1 VTDTVLGFTD
11 EDSEMAIGLAVGAA
25 SVCWEYPERAGVFD
39 SERADRIVTEL
50 VAHLRRLRLVP
61 DRSQHPQSSYTGAGV
76 SKDALKFDGATADP
90 APSGVIEA
98 SPSGVIEASP
108 SGVIEAW
115 TVPGKSPDYH
125 SWMQRKL
132 RREWPVLG
140 AALDVA
146 AYGED

>member
-90 APSGVIEA
+90 APSD
-98 SPSGVIEASP
+98 
-108 SGVIEAW
+108 VIEAW